1 MDPRIART
9 RTLLQDALLSL
20 ARERDLDE
28 IAVADIADRATINR
42 STFYQHYADKDT
54 LLADALD
61 EQVRLAGADLTDLAT
76 LELSEDPP
84 EVLVRYAEHLAE
96 NAALYRRALGEHG
109 SPVAT
114 ARLRRRI
121 TTIVMTGICLH
132 ADDYDRIELP
142 VEIAAASI
150 TGSLIGVLTA
160 WLDMDPLPA
169 PDQAAAWVWTILAPA
184 QSAPGAPVAGARGG
198 R

>member
-9 RTLLQDALLSL
+9 RALLQDALLSL
-20 ARERDLDE
+20 ARERDLDD
-28 IAVADIADRATINR
+28 ISVADIADRATINR

-61 EQVRLAGADLTDLAT
+61 EQARRAGADLTDPAM
-76 LELSEDPP
+76 LELTDDPP

-121 TTIVMTGICLH
+121 SAIVTTGVCSHT
-132 ADDYDRIELP
+132 ADLDDLGLP

-150 TGSLIGVLTA
+150 TGSLIGVLTT
-160 WLDMDPLPA
+160 WLDMDPMPS
-169 PDQAAAWVWTILAPA
+169 PERAAAWAWRMLVPSQQAPHR
-184 QSAPGAPVAGARGG
+184 P
-198 R
+198 

>member
-9 RTLLQDALLSL
+9 RGLLQDALLAL

-61 EQVRLAGADLTDLAT
+61 AQASRAGADLTDLADPAMF
-76 LELSEDPP
+76 EVREDPP
-84 EVLVRYAEHLAE
+84 EMLVRYAEHLAE
-96 NAALYRRALGEHG
+96 NAALYRRVLGEHG

-121 TTIVMTGICLH
+121 TAIVMTGVRPH
-132 ADDYDRIELP
+132 RDDLDGIGMP

-150 TGSLIGVLTA
+150 TGSLIGVLTT
-160 WLDMDPLPA
+160 WLDMDPMPA
-169 PDQAAAWVWTILAPA
+169 PERAALWAWLMLVPNHPAHSQA
-184 QSAPGAPVAGARGG
+184 
-198 R
+198 

>member
-9 RTLLQDALLSL
+9 RGLLQDALLAL

-28 IAVADIADRATINR
+28 IAIGDIADRATINR

-61 EQVRLAGADLTDLAT
+61 AQASRAGADLADLADPA
-76 LELSEDPP
+76 LLAACDLPP
-84 EVLVRYAEHLAE
+84 EMLVRYAEHLAE
-96 NAALYRRALGEHG
+96 NAALYRRVLGEHG
-109 SPVAT
+109 SPMAT

-121 TTIVMTGICLH
+121 TAIVMTAVRLH
-132 ADDYDRIELP
+132 HEDMDVVGMP

-150 TGSLIGVLTA
+150 TGSLIGVLTT
-160 WLDMDPLPA
+160 WLEMDPMPA
-169 PDQAAAWVWTILAPA
+169 PDRAALWAWTMLVPNQQVQPQA
-184 QSAPGAPVAGARGG
+184 
-198 R
+198 

>member
-61 EQVRLAGADLTDLAT
+61 EQARRAEADLTDLAM
-76 LELSEDPP
+76 LELSDDPP

-121 TTIVMTGICLH
+121 TTIAITGICLH
-132 ADDYDRIELP
+132 TDDDDSIGLP

-160 WLDMDPLPA
+160 WLDMDPMPS
-169 PDQAAAWVWTILAPA
+169 PERAAAWAWQMLVPARQAPRR
-184 QSAPGAPVAGARGG
+184 S
-198 R
+198 

>member
-1 MDPRIART
+1 MDPRITRT

-28 IAVADIADRATINR
+28 IAIADIADRATINR
-42 STFYQHYADKDT
+42 STFYQHYADKET

-61 EQVRLAGADLTDLAT
+61 EQARRAGADLTDPAI
-76 LELSEDPP
+76 LELTDDPP

-96 NAALYRRALGEHG
+96 NAALYRRALGERG

-121 TTIVMTGICLH
+121 SAIVMTGVCSHQSNL
-132 ADDYDRIELP
+132 DDLGLP

-150 TGSLIGVLTA
+150 TGSLIGVLTT
-160 WLDMDPLPA
+160 WLDMDPMPSA
-169 PDQAAAWVWTILAPA
+169 ERAAAWAWRMLVPSQQAPTRSQPA
-184 QSAPGAPVAGARGG
+184 
-198 R
+198 

>member
-9 RTLLQDALLSL
+9 RTLLQDALLAL

-28 IAVADIADRATINR
+28 ISIADIADRATINR

-61 EQVRLAGADLTDLAT
+61 AQARRAGADLTDLAHPAM
-76 LELSEDPP
+76 LEIGEEPP
-84 EVLVRYAEHLAE
+84 EMLVRYAEHLAE
-96 NAALYRRALGEHG
+96 NAALYRRVLGEHG
-109 SPVAT
+109 SPAAT

-121 TTIVMTGICLH
+121 SAIVMTGFCAH
-132 ADDYDRIELP
+132 PNDFDEVEMP

-150 TGSLIGVLTA
+150 TGSLIGVLTT
-160 WLDMDPLPA
+160 WLDMDPMPA
-169 PDQAAAWVWTILAPA
+169 PERAAIWAWTMLVPNHQPTQA
-184 QSAPGAPVAGARGG
+184 
-198 R
+198 

>member
-9 RTLLQDALLSL
+9 RTLLRDALLSL

-28 IAVADIADRATINR
+28 ISIADIADRATINR

-76 LELSEDPP
+76 IELSDDPP

-121 TTIVMTGICLH
+121 TTIAITGICLH
-132 ADDYDRIELP
+132 TDDDDSSIGLP

-160 WLDMDPLPA
+160 WLDMDPMPS
-169 PDQAAAWVWTILAPA
+169 PDRAAAWAWQMLVPA
-184 QSAPGAPVAGARGG
+184 QQAPGRS
-198 R
+198 

>member
-1 MDPRIART
+1 MDPRITRT

-28 IAVADIADRATINR
+28 ISIADITDRATVNR

-61 EQVRLAGADLTDLAT
+61 TQARRAGAGLTDPAT
-76 LELSEDPP
+76 AEIDALDL
-84 EVLVRYAEHLAE
+84 LTRYAEHLAE
-96 NAALYRRALGEHG
+96 NATVYRRVLGERG

-121 TTIVMTGICLH
+121 GATVTLGVSSHQLDFETIGM
-132 ADDYDRIELP
+132 P
-142 VEIAAASI
+142 VEIASASI
-150 TGSLIGVLTA
+150 TGSLIGVFTA
-160 WLDMDPLPA
+160 WLDMDPMPSPA
-169 PDQAAAWVWTILAPA
+169 RAAGWALTMLMPN
-184 QSAPGAPVAGARGG
+184 QQGPVQP
-198 R
+198 